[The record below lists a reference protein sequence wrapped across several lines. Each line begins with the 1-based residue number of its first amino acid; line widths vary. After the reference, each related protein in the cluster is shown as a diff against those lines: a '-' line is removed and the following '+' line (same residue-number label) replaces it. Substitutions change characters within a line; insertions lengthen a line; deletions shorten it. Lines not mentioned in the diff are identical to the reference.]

1 MSQTTAILFIV
12 FGFIALAMAV
22 IVLILYIFKRKS
34 QIKQGKEFRI
44 KRKGMRNDIY
54 SFWINYVYIF
64 LIAVGII
71 ATIILVPIG
80 ITELVK

>member
-12 FGFIALAMAV
+12 FGLLALAMAI
-22 IVLILYIFKRKS
+22 IVLVFYIFKRKK
-34 QIKQGKEFRI
+34 QIKEGQDFKI

-54 SFWINYVYIF
+54 SFWINYVFIF

-80 ITELVK
+80 ISELVK